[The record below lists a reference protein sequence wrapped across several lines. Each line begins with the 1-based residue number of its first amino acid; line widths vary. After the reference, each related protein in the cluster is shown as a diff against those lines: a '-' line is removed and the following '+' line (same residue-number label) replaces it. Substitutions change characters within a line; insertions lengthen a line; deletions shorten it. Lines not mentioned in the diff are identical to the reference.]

1 MCINKTK
8 QHSSFQTPSCHCV
21 RLAHSLTMHH
31 NCKKNSLFEASMA
44 MQWPKK
50 GTYSHFLPNNMYNI
64 LLFLFILSFC
74 FIHQARRSIW
84 YYMDVERELALA
96 IIENRI
102 DRLGDGSFVVCT
114 SAKDFATVCMVVKS
128 HLFNVPV
135 EASAK
140 GVCLKLV
147 GVRAP
152 ACQLLY
158 AALALLLDLTLHLLD
173 LTLHLHG
180 AVQVQVHLSY

>member
-1 MCINKTK
+1 
-8 QHSSFQTPSCHCV
+8 
-21 RLAHSLTMHH
+21 
-31 NCKKNSLFEASMA
+31 
-44 MQWPKK
+44 
-50 GTYSHFLPNNMYNI
+50 
-64 LLFLFILSFC
+64 
-74 FIHQARRSIW
+74 
-84 YYMDVERELALA
+84 MDVERELALA